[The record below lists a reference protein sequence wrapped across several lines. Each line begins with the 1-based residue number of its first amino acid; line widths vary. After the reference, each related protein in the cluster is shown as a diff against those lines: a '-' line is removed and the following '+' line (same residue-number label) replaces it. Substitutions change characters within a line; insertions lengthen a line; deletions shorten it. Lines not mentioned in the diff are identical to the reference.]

1 MEKLGERKTGGEL
14 RVCRKGSGRR
24 GNEELNVKKEYS
36 VYKHLK
42 VEGIYLIYPNSKTRL
57 KSRRDLI

>member
-1 MEKLGERKTGGEL
+1 MEKLGERKTGGKL

-42 VEGIYLIYPNSKTRL
+42 EEGIYLIYPNSKTRL

>member
-1 MEKLGERKTGGEL
+1 M

-24 GNEELNVKKEYS
+24 ENEELNVKKEYS

-42 VEGIYLIYPNSKTRL
+42 KEGIYLIYPNSKTRL